1 MENARDTYA
10 MEDSQESR
18 ELQHRNTRGGGFREA
33 GSRCLGRHLLSSI
46 CGRFNF
52 GRQNVS
58 AGVRINANHGAVHHT
73 TTCYGACAPIAKGDM
88 GTSRR
93 HLSSDPIPLTDA
105 GQSDVLRDR
114 VPEALGESDVVQ
126 HGHRSSGEGQGDFK
140 VCFDVCCLDRP
151 ALTLHVIRKPELG
164 SRVTHV
170 SIQHYPLGKHT
181 NYSEGRCRETYSRP
195 EAFALFNWDKP
206 GQSVRRIL
214 LTPRKTVETAIK
226 VVPRLPNVRSITINL
241 LPVSLVRHANLHH
254 SLWSTFTSS
263 KIVQLTIKIHIPQI
277 ETIASFIES
286 APSVLR
292 HLEELVICLTGTEIS
307 SETLQRSLHAIV
319 NPARQTIQSVIV
331 SSTNQLDPE
340 AIIQGIGQ
348 IQNLTR
354 LQLNLSALMIHKLE
368 DADLLTRFLKQHKS
382 TLKHLSF
389 KSLPYESLE
398 RRWFAPGLGPVYCP
412 PLKSISLRIER
423 VANDQTSLS
432 FPLPHLVSFSGSL
445 TTLLLD
451 LGSHFLNFE
460 DTRKLVKSLYRV
472 PGGALLRELKIAIQ
486 PLKAE
491 FFDVFA
497 DDLENLEVLDLTYAL
512 SPEGLDDVEGRVS
525 RHWI

>member
-1 MENARDTYA
+1 MVQSTTPPLAMEPVRLLPKEIWAQVVDTYPVT
-10 MEDSQESR
+10 Q
-18 ELQHRNTRGGGFREA
+18 FRSLMLVNRMFYEIVY
-33 GSRCLGRHLLSSI
+33 RKLWE
-46 CGRFNF
+46 N
-52 GRQNVS
+52 
-58 AGVRINANHGAVHHT
+58 
-73 TTCYGACAPIAKGDM
+73 
-88 GTSRR
+88 
-93 HLSSDPIPLTDA
+93 
-105 GQSDVLRDR
+105 
-114 VPEALGESDVVQ
+114 
-126 HGHRSSGEGQGDFK
+126 
-140 VCFDVCCLDRP
+140 
-151 ALTLHVIRKPELG
+151 LTLCSMDIARQEKVKEILKKPELG

-226 VVPRLPNVRSITINL
+226 VVPRLPNVRSLTINL

-254 SLWSTFTSS
+254 SLWSTFTSN

-286 APSVLR
+286 APSVLG
-292 HLEELVICLTGTEIS
+292 HLVELVICLTGTEIS
-307 SETLQRSLHAIV
+307 SEVLQRSLHAII

-398 RRWFAPGLGPVYCP
+398 RRWFAPGLSPVYCP

-423 VANDQTSLS
+423 VANDQNSFS
-432 FPLPHLVSFSGSL
+432 FPVPHLASFSGSL

-451 LGSHFLNFE
+451 LGSHFLSFE

-512 SPEGLDDVEGRVS
+512 SPEGPDDVEGRVALFREIS
-525 RHWI
+525 QRNYVSSKLRHLNVWVSTRNQVTLDWEKELDMELMKRLRRCMPMIYEFGRLDWSHVEKDIPLYVSTGWFLGF